1 MKEKSRAN
9 VIVSGRVQ
17 GVFFRAETKRAAD
30 GLGLFGWV
38 KNRPD
43 GTVEA
48 EFEGNRDQAD
58 ALIRW
63 IRKGPPLSR
72 VDGTNVTWKDFKKE
86 FETFEIRR

>member
-1 MKEKSRAN
+1 MKEKARAY

-17 GVFFRAETKRAAD
+17 GVFFRDETKRAAD

-38 KNRPD
+38 KNRPN

-48 EFEGNRDQAD
+48 EFEGDRDQAD

-63 IRKGPPLSR
+63 IRRGSPLSR
-72 VDGTNVTWKDFKKE
+72 VDGADVTWKDFRKE
-86 FETFEIRR
+86 FDTFEIKR